1 MAQSILPSKIKP
13 IIESFVS
20 ELKEIYGEA
29 LVSIVLYGSAASGEF
44 TGKSSN
50 INVAVILADASLESL
65 AKLKK
70 ILAQHRFRLL
80 DPIFFTED
88 YMKRS
93 LDVFPVE
100 FLDMKENHILAYG
113 KDILGGL
120 SVDVKNLRFQC
131 EQELKSKLINI
142 KRRYLRTVSA
152 SDLKDLLF
160 KSCTSSLH
168 IMRNLIRLKGKTP
181 PYAKTDIIND
191 LEREFAIDAIAFR
204 NILNAKGGSV
214 RLAKR
219 ELEQL
224 FAAFVDELEGITLLV
239 DRL

>member
-1 MAQSILPSKIKP
+1 MAQSALPSEIKP
-13 IIESFVS
+13 ITEAFARA
-20 ELKEIYGEA
+20 LKEIYGDG
-29 LVSIVLYGSAASGEF
+29 LVSVVLYGSAASGEF
-44 TGKSSN
+44 AGKSSN
-50 INVAVILADASLESL
+50 INIAVILADTSLENL
-65 AKLKK
+65 AKMKK
-70 ILAQHRFRLL
+70 VLGQHRFRLL

-142 KRRYLRTVSA
+142 KRLYLRTVSA
-152 SDLKDLLF
+152 SALKDLLF

-168 IMRNLIRLKGKTP
+168 IMRNLIRMKGKTP
-181 PYAKTDIIND
+181 PYAKTDILNG
-191 LEREFAIDAIAFR
+191 LEREFAIGTTAFR
-204 NILNAKGGSV
+204 KVLDAKGGRV
-214 RLAKR
+214 RLTKR
-219 ELEQL
+219 GLEEL
-224 FAAFVDELEGITLLV
+224 FAAFVDELEKVTLLV